1 MDYRVIVVLIH
12 LGLSFTFSST
22 VFDPVYHYVNMK
34 MSWAN
39 AQRYCRDKY
48 KDLATFESMEDI
60 QKLKR
65 PILATAQVWIGLRDD
80 PKSWKENLGNAKN
93 SWRWSTTGKPSSTGY
108 SSWANGQPKKF
119 KDKLYCSTVNNRG
132 KMYDASC
139 GLKRKFICFDD
150 SSTLGKKIYTVSETD
165 VSWKD
170 AQSYC
175 RANHKDLAVVEN
187 AEELSEV
194 ILNVTDFAWFGLYR
208 QPWSW
213 SDGRSSSFRNWNTN
227 QPDEAVSDGYCGFE
241 TEEHLWHNAACSAE
255 FVFICYED
263 VPEVKMQ
270 TVRMKIQSDADLSDP
285 AVSNSILQQL
295 TAQLQRYG
303 HPEGKLRW
311 KKKPEK
317 EDNRD
322 LSTDDCN
329 VKP

>member
-1 MDYRVIVVLIH
+1 VSQSER
-12 LGLSFTFSST
+12 LSFTFSST

-39 AQRYCRDKY
+39 AQSYCRDKY

-108 SSWANGQPKKF
+108 SSWANGQPKHF
-119 KDKLYCSTVNNRG
+119 KDKLYCSTVNNHG
-132 KMYDASC
+132 KMYDAFC
-139 GLKRKFICFDD
+139 GFKRKFICFDGKNFFINFLVISLKHFLKKQHQYNKFLGLFEGSHSILSFRFVIYKKRIMWLKISYFYRYLHSIFTFSAVD
-150 SSTLGKKIYTVSETD
+150 SSTLGKKIYTVNETD

-194 ILNVTDFAWFGLYR
+194 ILNVKTFAWFGLYR

-227 QPDEAVSDGYCGFE
+227 QPDEAV
-241 TEEHLWHNAACSAE
+241 N
-255 FVFICYED
+255 

-285 AVSNSILQQL
+285 AVSNSILQQV
-295 TAQLQRYG
+295 
-303 HPEGKLRW
+303 H
-311 KKKPEK
+311 
-317 EDNRD
+317 
-322 LSTDDCN
+322 
-329 VKP
+329 V